1 MEIKKIYK
9 LNFMKGITRAYLL
22 YLIKDYIK
30 LTIHH
35 RRNTPRNYF
44 AEELVEITDEEIID
58 FIISIP
64 YFTVEL
70 KDFLLE
76 NLSVQMIIISQQWE
90 KEFTRKAV
98 AWAADAKWTA
108 ADMSFLCNSYKN
120 IAITDLLSLPY

>member
-1 MEIKKIYK
+1 
-9 LNFMKGITRAYLL
+9 MKGITRAYLL

-35 RRNTPRNYF
+35 RRSIPRNYF
-44 AEELVEITDEEIID
+44 AEEVVEITEEEIID

-76 NLSVQMIIISQQWE
+76 NLSVQMIIISQEWE
-90 KEFTRKAV
+90 KDFTRKSV
-98 AWAADAKWTA
+98 AWATDAKWTA
-108 ADMSFLCNSYKN
+108 ADMSALCNSYKN
-120 IAITDLLSLPY
+120 IRITDQLSLPY